1 MNRISWIAKALFLGL
16 LTTQILSTLHVYLS
30 NADLYQTVTTISE
43 AGYLSIPNQRVTH
56 TLKEFAPAFF
66 GGIFFTLSIGAGLS
80 LFSVGFAWF
89 YDRISGRSKTILI
102 PIIIL
107 WIVLCLAANSQGFCP
122 VVLSYFL
129 IVPPV
134 VFIAALKW
142 MPEQRK
148 KGLWLN
154 RLLHIL
160 PVAVLMMLW
169 TAHANQSPFQDIR
182 DYLLL
187 SNRVG
192 EKINNFYYRYTM
204 YPAEVFKSLEQKTL
218 KPCRVAPITDKAF
231 ARRIDNTLIRYD
243 YLPVNADAPV
253 EIEIDEAAKNL
264 VFKYKGDMVLQSTD
278 KDFFSFPE
286 KVLKNLA
293 VEVDRHVFFRQ
304 ATIFC
309 LVLGFPVVLYV
320 MVFALVRFVLSFLVG
335 ATPSS
340 VAAATIC
347 FSIGLALLL
356 PLSCAKTRMVDPS
369 NLSEALNS
377 ESRQHRVAALK
388 TIVRQRLEIWDLQAC
403 RRLPASP
410 HISERLWLARA
421 FGLSRHPETYQLL
434 LTLLDDPCPNVVC
447 KAFYALGQRGDRR
460 AEKEIM
466 KRIERSDHWYSQL
479 YAYKALRQLGWRQE
493 MATKYVQGN
502 ISGQELSEYRPSHK

>member
-30 NADLYQTVTTISE
+30 NADLYQTITTISE

-102 PIIIL
+102 PIIIF
-107 WIVLCLAANSQGFCP
+107 WIVLCLAANSQGFCL

-231 ARRIDNTLIRYD
+231 ARRVDNTLIRYD

-264 VFKYKGDMVLQSTD
+264 VFKYKGDM
-278 KDFFSFPE
+278 
-286 KVLKNLA
+286 
-293 VEVDRHVFFRQ
+293 
-304 ATIFC
+304 
-309 LVLGFPVVLYV
+309 VVLYV

-388 TIVRQRLEIWDLQAC
+388 TIVRQRLEIGDLQAC
-403 RRLPASP
+403 RRMSSSP

-434 LTLLDDPCPNVVC
+434 LALLDDPCPNVVC

-466 KRIERSDHWYSQL
+466 KRIERSDHWHSQL